1 MDGLDEELINQNEI
15 NQATDLIIKA
25 IKDKVPAVVN
35 YIKGKKFLIG
45 NEPVWLDFYFFEDV
59 VRVTKSAEATSLN
72 SSALVVVTGSNHLG
86 VSQIALPLPQLKNLF
101 TPRP

>member
-1 MDGLDEELINQNEI
+1 MCTSSHNCIYEFWDYKD
-15 NQATDLIIKA
+15 NQAVLEHGDN
-25 IKDKVPAVVN
+25 VQ
-35 YIKGKKFLIG
+35 
-45 NEPVWLDFYFFEDV
+45 LDFYFFEDV